1 MTGNDDERF
10 LLRAKFRNFDPPP
23 PCFKKGLKTGN
34 RHHTSACFCEAL
46 RTQRTLDTFASPKDD
61 APSLLRRTRVG
72 RPVAQIADWLE
83 KLGLG
88 QYAKV
93 FADNDIDVSVL
104 PHLTDQDLKDLGIS
118 LRHRRKIF
126 AAINEE

>member
-1 MTGNDDERF
+1 
-10 LLRAKFRNFDPPP
+10 
-23 PCFKKGLKTGN
+23 
-34 RHHTSACFCEAL
+34 
-46 RTQRTLDTFASPKDD
+46 
-61 APSLLRRTRVG
+61 VV
-72 RPVAQIADWLE
+72 RPVEQIADWLE

-118 LRHRRKIF
+118 LGHRRKIF
-126 AAINEE
+126 AAINEVLLQFSRSPKPREPKSTPSKRPPSAAT